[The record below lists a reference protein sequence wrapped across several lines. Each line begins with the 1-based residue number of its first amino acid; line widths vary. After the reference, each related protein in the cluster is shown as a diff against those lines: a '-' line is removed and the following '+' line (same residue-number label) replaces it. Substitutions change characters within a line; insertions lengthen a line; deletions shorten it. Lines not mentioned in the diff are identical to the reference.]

1 VVWSERS
8 SEHPSDTRQ
17 ISESSNGGRYPW
29 FPRTSQ
35 GLTHVRSERLTAL
48 AGESSDMKFTPYW
61 LDTAPQG
68 PDRSGTQIGGR
79 VDVAIIGA
87 GLTGLSAALHL
98 ARKGA
103 NVELRKTLAGRIAL
117 TAIATVILLF
127 LALPIVVILVTS
139 FSNNAFAAFPP
150 EAWTLNWY
158 KALFA
163 DGSKW
168 PAALTLSAFVA
179 CLSTLFSLIIGVTAA
194 TALTRSELPLRS
206 AVYALVLGPLL
217 IPQIVT
223 ALGLFL
229 LFEPAAMLG
238 SPIAIALGHTVLA
251 SPIAVLILIAT
262 LRGIDERLEAAASM
276 GAGRLTIARRITFPL
291 AAPGMIAAAIFS
303 FITSFDEFYI
313 SQFLSSVDTVT
324 LPVQIYNSLTFDID
338 PSVTA
343 ISAILIAFAILALA
357 LVALV
362 RWLGSGRQ
370 GSLLSVENTAGITTP
385 GGETV

>member
-1 VVWSERS
+1 
-8 SEHPSDTRQ
+8 
-17 ISESSNGGRYPW
+17 
-29 FPRTSQ
+29 
-35 GLTHVRSERLTAL
+35 
-48 AGESSDMKFTPYW
+48 MM
-61 LDTAPQG
+61 
-68 PDRSGTQIGGR
+68 
-79 VDVAIIGA
+79 
-87 GLTGLSAALHL
+87 
-98 ARKGA
+98 
-103 NVELRKTLAGRIAL
+103 ELRKTLAGRIAL
-117 TAIATVILLF
+117 TAVATVILLF

-139 FSNNAFAAFPP
+139 FSNNAFASFPP

-168 PAALTLSAFVA
+168 PAALSLSALVA
-179 CLSTLFSLIIGVTAA
+179 ALSTVFSLIIGVTAA

-206 AVYALVLGPLL
+206 AVYALVLGPLV

-262 LRGIDERLEAAASM
+262 LRGIDERLEDAAASM
-276 GAGRLTIARRITFPL
+276 GAGRLTIARKITFPL

-324 LPVQIYNSLTFDID
+324 LPVQVYNSLTFEID

-343 ISAILIAFAILALA
+343 VSAILIAFAILALG

-362 RWLGSGRQ
+362 RWIGSGRQ
-370 GSLLSVENTAGITTP
+370 DSLLSVENTVGVASH
-385 GGETV
+385 GGEAV

>member
-1 VVWSERS
+1 
-8 SEHPSDTRQ
+8 
-17 ISESSNGGRYPW
+17 
-29 FPRTSQ
+29 
-35 GLTHVRSERLTAL
+35 
-48 AGESSDMKFTPYW
+48 MM
-61 LDTAPQG
+61 
-68 PDRSGTQIGGR
+68 
-79 VDVAIIGA
+79 
-87 GLTGLSAALHL
+87 
-98 ARKGA
+98 
-103 NVELRKTLAGRIAL
+103 ELRSTLTGRIAL
-117 TAIATVILLF
+117 TAVATLILLF

-139 FSNNAFAAFPP
+139 FSSNAFAAFPP
-150 EAWTLNWY
+150 ETWTLNWY

-168 PAALTLSAFVA
+168 PAALSLSALVA
-179 CLSTLFSLIIGVTAA
+179 ALSTVFSLIIGVTAA
-194 TALTRSELPLRS
+194 TALVRSELPLRS
-206 AVYALVLGPLL
+206 AMFALVLGPLL

-262 LRGIDERLEAAASM
+262 LRGIDERLEDAAASM

-324 LPVQIYNSLTFDID
+324 LPVQVYNSLTFEID

-343 ISAILIAFAILALA
+343 VSAILIAFAILALG

-362 RWLGSGRQ
+362 RWIGSGRQ
-370 GSLLSVENTAGITTP
+370 ESLLSVENTVGVATP
-385 GGETV
+385 GGEAV

>member
-1 VVWSERS
+1 
-8 SEHPSDTRQ
+8 
-17 ISESSNGGRYPW
+17 
-29 FPRTSQ
+29 
-35 GLTHVRSERLTAL
+35 
-48 AGESSDMKFTPYW
+48 MM
-61 LDTAPQG
+61 
-68 PDRSGTQIGGR
+68 
-79 VDVAIIGA
+79 
-87 GLTGLSAALHL
+87 
-98 ARKGA
+98 
-103 NVELRKTLAGRIAL
+103 ELRKTLTGKIAL
-117 TAIATVILLF
+117 TAVATVILLF

-139 FSNNAFAAFPP
+139 FSNNAFASFPP
-150 EAWTLNWY
+150 ETWTLNWY

-168 PAALTLSAFVA
+168 PAALSLSALVA
-179 CLSTLFSLIIGVTAA
+179 ALSTVFSLIIGVTAA
-194 TALTRSELPLRS
+194 TALVRSELPLRS
-206 AVYALVLGPLL
+206 AVFALVLGPLL

-262 LRGIDERLEAAASM
+262 LRGIDERLEDAAASM

-324 LPVQIYNSLTFDID
+324 LPVQVYNSLTFEID

-343 ISAILIAFAILALA
+343 VSAILIAFAILALG

-370 GSLLSVENTAGITTP
+370 ESLLSVENTVGVANP
-385 GGETV
+385 GGEAV

>member
-1 VVWSERS
+1 MMQLRS
-8 SEHPSDTRQ
+8 T
-17 ISESSNGGRYPW
+17 
-29 FPRTSQ
+29 
-35 GLTHVRSERLTAL
+35 
-48 AGESSDMKFTPYW
+48 M
-61 LDTAPQG
+61 
-68 PDRSGTQIGGR
+68 
-79 VDVAIIGA
+79 
-87 GLTGLSAALHL
+87 
-98 ARKGA
+98 
-103 NVELRKTLAGRIAL
+103 AGRIAL

-127 LALPIVVILVTS
+127 LALPIVVIIVTS

-168 PAALTLSAFVA
+168 PTALTLSAFVA
-179 CLSTLFSLIIGVTAA
+179 CLSTVFSLIIGVTAA

-238 SPIAIALGHTVLA
+238 SPLAIALGHTVLA

-262 LRGIDERLEAAASM
+262 LRGIDERLEDAAASM
-276 GAGRLTIARRITFPL
+276 GAGRMTIARRITFPL

-324 LPVQIYNSLTFDID
+324 LPVQVYNSLTFDID

-343 ISAILIAFAILALA
+343 ISAILIAFAVLALG

-370 GSLLSVENTAGITTP
+370 DSLLSVENTVGVATP
-385 GGETV
+385 GGEAV

>member
-1 VVWSERS
+1 
-8 SEHPSDTRQ
+8 
-17 ISESSNGGRYPW
+17 
-29 FPRTSQ
+29 
-35 GLTHVRSERLTAL
+35 
-48 AGESSDMKFTPYW
+48 MM
-61 LDTAPQG
+61 
-68 PDRSGTQIGGR
+68 
-79 VDVAIIGA
+79 
-87 GLTGLSAALHL
+87 
-98 ARKGA
+98 
-103 NVELRKTLAGRIAL
+103 ELRKTLAGRIVL

-139 FSNNAFAAFPP
+139 FSNNAFAQFPP
-150 EAWTLNWY
+150 QIWTLNWY

-168 PAALTLSAFVA
+168 PAALSLSALVA
-179 CLSTLFSLIIGVTAA
+179 AISTVFSLIIGVTAA

-206 AVYALVLGPLL
+206 AVYALVLGPLV

-262 LRGIDERLEAAASM
+262 LRGIDERLEDAAASM
-276 GAGRLTIARRITFPL
+276 GAGRITIARRITFPL

-324 LPVQIYNSLTFDID
+324 LPVQVYNSLTFEID

-343 ISAILIAFAILALA
+343 VSAILIAFAILALG

-370 GSLLSVENTAGITTP
+370 DSLLSVENTVGVATP
-385 GGETV
+385 GGEAV

>member
-1 VVWSERS
+1 
-8 SEHPSDTRQ
+8 
-17 ISESSNGGRYPW
+17 
-29 FPRTSQ
+29 
-35 GLTHVRSERLTAL
+35 
-48 AGESSDMKFTPYW
+48 MM
-61 LDTAPQG
+61 
-68 PDRSGTQIGGR
+68 
-79 VDVAIIGA
+79 
-87 GLTGLSAALHL
+87 
-98 ARKGA
+98 
-103 NVELRKTLAGRIAL
+103 ELRKTLAGRIVL
-117 TAIATVILLF
+117 TAVATVILLF

-168 PAALTLSAFVA
+168 PAALALSALVA
-179 CLSTLFSLIIGVTAA
+179 ALSTVFSLIIGVTAA
-194 TALTRSELPLRS
+194 TALVRSELPLRS
-206 AVYALVLGPLL
+206 AVFALVLGPLL

-262 LRGIDERLEAAASM
+262 LRGIDERLEDAAASM

-324 LPVQIYNSLTFDID
+324 LPVQVYNSLTFEID

-343 ISAILIAFAILALA
+343 ISAILIAFAILALG

-370 GSLLSVENTAGITTP
+370 DSLLSVENTVGVATP
-385 GGETV
+385 GGEAV

>member
-1 VVWSERS
+1 
-8 SEHPSDTRQ
+8 
-17 ISESSNGGRYPW
+17 
-29 FPRTSQ
+29 
-35 GLTHVRSERLTAL
+35 
-48 AGESSDMKFTPYW
+48 MM
-61 LDTAPQG
+61 
-68 PDRSGTQIGGR
+68 
-79 VDVAIIGA
+79 
-87 GLTGLSAALHL
+87 
-98 ARKGA
+98 
-103 NVELRKTLAGRIAL
+103 ELRKTLAGRIAL
-117 TAIATVILLF
+117 TAVATVILLF

-150 EAWTLNWY
+150 DSWTLGWY

-168 PAALTLSAFVA
+168 PAALSLSAFVA
-179 CLSTLFSLIIGVTAA
+179 CLSTVFSLIIGVTAA

-238 SPIAIALGHTVLA
+238 SPLAIALGHTVLA

-262 LRGIDERLEAAASM
+262 LRGIDERLEDAAASM

-370 GSLLSVENTAGITTP
+370 ESLLSVETATGIATP
-385 GGETV
+385 GGDTV

>member
-1 VVWSERS
+1 MMELRS
-8 SEHPSDTRQ
+8 TLT
-17 ISESSNGGRYPW
+17 GRI
-29 FPRTSQ
+29 T
-35 GLTHVRSERLTAL
+35 LTA
-48 AGESSDMKFTPYW
+48 T
-61 LDTAPQG
+61 
-68 PDRSGTQIGGR
+68 
-79 VDVAIIGA
+79 
-87 GLTGLSAALHL
+87 
-98 ARKGA
+98 
-103 NVELRKTLAGRIAL
+103 
-117 TAIATVILLF
+117 ATVILLF

-150 EAWTLNWY
+150 DSWTLGWY

-168 PAALTLSAFVA
+168 PAALSISAFVA
-179 CLSTLFSLIIGVTAA
+179 ALSTVFSLIIGVTAA

-229 LFEPAAMLG
+229 LFEPASMLG

-251 SPIAVLILIAT
+251 SPIAVLILVAT
-262 LRGIDERLEAAASM
+262 LRGIDERLEDAAASM

-357 LVALV
+357 LVAVV

-370 GSLLSVENTAGITTP
+370 DSLLSVETATGIAAP

>member
-1 VVWSERS
+1 MMELRRTV
-8 SEHPSDTRQ
+8 T
-17 ISESSNGGRYPW
+17 GRI
-29 FPRTSQ
+29 T
-35 GLTHVRSERLTAL
+35 LTA
-48 AGESSDMKFTPYW
+48 
-61 LDTAPQG
+61 
-68 PDRSGTQIGGR
+68 
-79 VDVAIIGA
+79 V
-87 GLTGLSAALHL
+87 
-98 ARKGA
+98 
-103 NVELRKTLAGRIAL
+103 
-117 TAIATVILLF
+117 ATVILLF
-127 LALPIVVILVTS
+127 LALPIVVIIVTS
-139 FSNNAFAAFPP
+139 FSSNAFAAFPP
-150 EAWTLNWY
+150 KAWTFTWY
-158 KALFA
+158 TSLFA

-168 PAALTLSAFVA
+168 PAALSLSALVA
-179 CLSTLFSLIIGVTAA
+179 ALSTVFSLVIGVTAA

-229 LFEPAAMLG
+229 LFEPASMLG
-238 SPIAIALGHTVLA
+238 SPLAIALGHTVLA
-251 SPIAVLILIAT
+251 SPIAVLILVAT
-262 LRGIDERLEAAASM
+262 LRGIDERLEDAAASM

-370 GSLLSVENTAGITTP
+370 EPLLSVENTAGIAAP
-385 GGETV
+385 GGEAV

>member
-1 VVWSERS
+1 
-8 SEHPSDTRQ
+8 
-17 ISESSNGGRYPW
+17 
-29 FPRTSQ
+29 
-35 GLTHVRSERLTAL
+35 
-48 AGESSDMKFTPYW
+48 MM
-61 LDTAPQG
+61 
-68 PDRSGTQIGGR
+68 
-79 VDVAIIGA
+79 
-87 GLTGLSAALHL
+87 
-98 ARKGA
+98 
-103 NVELRKTLAGRIAL
+103 ELRKSLAGRIAL
-117 TAIATVILLF
+117 TAVATVILLF

-139 FSNNAFAAFPP
+139 FSNNAFASFPP

-168 PAALTLSAFVA
+168 PAALSLSALVA
-179 CLSTLFSLIIGVTAA
+179 AMSTVFSLIIGVTAA
-194 TALTRSELPLRS
+194 TALVRSELPLRS
-206 AVYALVLGPLL
+206 AVFALVLGPLV

-262 LRGIDERLEAAASM
+262 LRGIDERLEDAAASM
-276 GAGRLTIARRITFPL
+276 GAGRLTIARKITFPL

-324 LPVQIYNSLTFDID
+324 LPVQVYNSLTFEID

-343 ISAILIAFAILALA
+343 VSAILIAFAILALG

-370 GSLLSVENTAGITTP
+370 DSLLSVENTVGVANP
-385 GGETV
+385 GGEAV

>member
-1 VVWSERS
+1 
-8 SEHPSDTRQ
+8 
-17 ISESSNGGRYPW
+17 
-29 FPRTSQ
+29 
-35 GLTHVRSERLTAL
+35 
-48 AGESSDMKFTPYW
+48 MM
-61 LDTAPQG
+61 
-68 PDRSGTQIGGR
+68 
-79 VDVAIIGA
+79 
-87 GLTGLSAALHL
+87 
-98 ARKGA
+98 
-103 NVELRKTLAGRIAL
+103 ELRKTLTGRIAL

-139 FSNNAFAAFPP
+139 FSNNAFASFPP

-168 PAALTLSAFVA
+168 PAALTLSALVA
-179 CLSTLFSLIIGVTAA
+179 ALSTVFSLIIGVTAA
-194 TALTRSELPLRS
+194 TALVRSELPLRS
-206 AVYALVLGPLL
+206 AVFALVLGPLV

-262 LRGIDERLEAAASM
+262 LRGIDERLEDAAASM
-276 GAGRLTIARRITFPL
+276 GAGRLTIARKITFPL

-324 LPVQIYNSLTFDID
+324 LPVQVYNSLTFEID

-343 ISAILIAFAILALA
+343 VSAILIAFAILALGI
-357 LVALV
+357 VALV

-370 GSLLSVENTAGITTP
+370 DSLLSVENTVGVANP
-385 GGETV
+385 GGEAV

>member
-1 VVWSERS
+1 
-8 SEHPSDTRQ
+8 
-17 ISESSNGGRYPW
+17 
-29 FPRTSQ
+29 
-35 GLTHVRSERLTAL
+35 
-48 AGESSDMKFTPYW
+48 MM
-61 LDTAPQG
+61 
-68 PDRSGTQIGGR
+68 
-79 VDVAIIGA
+79 
-87 GLTGLSAALHL
+87 
-98 ARKGA
+98 
-103 NVELRKTLAGRIAL
+103 ELRKTMAGRIAL

-127 LALPIVVILVTS
+127 LALPIVVIIVTS

-150 EAWTLNWY
+150 EVWTLNWY

-168 PAALTLSAFVA
+168 PAALSLSALVA

-262 LRGIDERLEAAASM
+262 LRGIDERLEDAAASM

-343 ISAILIAFAILALA
+343 ISAILIAFAILALG

-370 GSLLSVENTAGITTP
+370 DSLLSVENTVGVANP
-385 GGETV
+385 GGEAV

>member
-1 VVWSERS
+1 
-8 SEHPSDTRQ
+8 
-17 ISESSNGGRYPW
+17 
-29 FPRTSQ
+29 
-35 GLTHVRSERLTAL
+35 
-48 AGESSDMKFTPYW
+48 MM
-61 LDTAPQG
+61 
-68 PDRSGTQIGGR
+68 
-79 VDVAIIGA
+79 
-87 GLTGLSAALHL
+87 
-98 ARKGA
+98 
-103 NVELRKTLAGRIAL
+103 ELRKTLTGRIAL
-117 TAIATVILLF
+117 TAVATVILLF

-139 FSNNAFAAFPP
+139 FSNNAFASFPP
-150 EAWTLNWY
+150 DAWTLNWY

-168 PAALTLSAFVA
+168 PAALSLSALVA
-179 CLSTLFSLIIGVTAA
+179 ALSTVFSLIIGVTAA
-194 TALTRSELPLRS
+194 TALVRSELPLRS
-206 AVYALVLGPLL
+206 AVFALVLGPLV

-262 LRGIDERLEAAASM
+262 LRGIDERLEDAAASM

-291 AAPGMIAAAIFS
+291 AAPGMIAAAVFS

-324 LPVQIYNSLTFDID
+324 LPVQVYNSLTFEID

-343 ISAILIAFAILALA
+343 VSAILIAFAILALG

-370 GSLLSVENTAGITTP
+370 DSLLSVENTVGVANP
-385 GGETV
+385 GGEAV

>member
-1 VVWSERS
+1 
-8 SEHPSDTRQ
+8 
-17 ISESSNGGRYPW
+17 
-29 FPRTSQ
+29 
-35 GLTHVRSERLTAL
+35 
-48 AGESSDMKFTPYW
+48 MM
-61 LDTAPQG
+61 
-68 PDRSGTQIGGR
+68 
-79 VDVAIIGA
+79 
-87 GLTGLSAALHL
+87 
-98 ARKGA
+98 
-103 NVELRKTLAGRIAL
+103 ELRKTLAGRIAL
-117 TAIATVILLF
+117 TAIATLILLF

-139 FSNNAFAAFPP
+139 FSNNAFASFPP

-168 PAALTLSAFVA
+168 PAALSLSAFVA
-179 CLSTLFSLIIGVTAA
+179 CLSTVFSLIIGVTAA

-206 AVYALVLGPLL
+206 AVFALVLGPLL

-262 LRGIDERLEAAASM
+262 LRGIDERLEDAAASM

-324 LPVQIYNSLTFDID
+324 LPVQVYNSLTFDID

-343 ISAILIAFAILALA
+343 VSAILIAFAILAL
-357 LVALV
+357 
-362 RWLGSGRQ
+362 
-370 GSLLSVENTAGITTP
+370 
-385 GGETV
+385 

>member
-1 VVWSERS
+1 
-8 SEHPSDTRQ
+8 
-17 ISESSNGGRYPW
+17 
-29 FPRTSQ
+29 
-35 GLTHVRSERLTAL
+35 
-48 AGESSDMKFTPYW
+48 M
-61 LDTAPQG
+61 
-68 PDRSGTQIGGR
+68 
-79 VDVAIIGA
+79 
-87 GLTGLSAALHL
+87 
-98 ARKGA
+98 
-103 NVELRKTLAGRIAL
+103 ELRKTLTGRIAL
-117 TAIATVILLF
+117 TAIATLILLF

-150 EAWTLNWY
+150 QTWTLNWY

-168 PAALTLSAFVA
+168 PAALSLSALVA
-179 CLSTLFSLIIGVTAA
+179 ALSTVFSLVIGVTAA
-194 TALTRSELPLRS
+194 TALVRSELPLRS
-206 AVYALVLGPLL
+206 AVFALVLGPLL

-262 LRGIDERLEAAASM
+262 LRGIDERLEDAAASM
-276 GAGRLTIARRITFPL
+276 GAGRLTIARKITFPL

-324 LPVQIYNSLTFDID
+324 LPVQVYNSLTFEID

-343 ISAILIAFAILALA
+343 VSAILIAFAILALG

-370 GSLLSVENTAGITTP
+370 DSLLSVENTVGVANP
-385 GGETV
+385 GGEAV

>member
-1 VVWSERS
+1 
-8 SEHPSDTRQ
+8 
-17 ISESSNGGRYPW
+17 
-29 FPRTSQ
+29 
-35 GLTHVRSERLTAL
+35 
-48 AGESSDMKFTPYW
+48 MM
-61 LDTAPQG
+61 
-68 PDRSGTQIGGR
+68 
-79 VDVAIIGA
+79 
-87 GLTGLSAALHL
+87 
-98 ARKGA
+98 
-103 NVELRKTLAGRIAL
+103 ELRKSLAGRIAL

-168 PAALTLSAFVA
+168 PAALSLSALVA
-179 CLSTLFSLIIGVTAA
+179 AMSTVFSLIIGVTAA
-194 TALTRSELPLRS
+194 TALVRSELPLRS
-206 AVYALVLGPLL
+206 AVFALVLGPLV

-262 LRGIDERLEAAASM
+262 LRGIDERLEDAAASM
-276 GAGRLTIARRITFPL
+276 GAGRLTIARKITFPL

-324 LPVQIYNSLTFDID
+324 LPVQVYNSLTFEID

-343 ISAILIAFAILALA
+343 VSAILIAFAILALG

-370 GSLLSVENTAGITTP
+370 ESLLSVENTVGVANP
-385 GGETV
+385 GGEAV

>member
-1 VVWSERS
+1 
-8 SEHPSDTRQ
+8 
-17 ISESSNGGRYPW
+17 
-29 FPRTSQ
+29 
-35 GLTHVRSERLTAL
+35 
-48 AGESSDMKFTPYW
+48 MM
-61 LDTAPQG
+61 
-68 PDRSGTQIGGR
+68 
-79 VDVAIIGA
+79 
-87 GLTGLSAALHL
+87 
-98 ARKGA
+98 
-103 NVELRKTLAGRIAL
+103 ELRKTLTGRIAL
-117 TAIATVILLF
+117 TAVATLILLF

-168 PAALTLSAFVA
+168 PAALSLSALVA
-179 CLSTLFSLIIGVTAA
+179 ALSTVFSLIIGVTAA
-194 TALTRSELPLRS
+194 TALVRSELPLRS
-206 AVYALVLGPLL
+206 AVFALVLGPLV

-262 LRGIDERLEAAASM
+262 LRGIDERLEDAAASM
-276 GAGRLTIARRITFPL
+276 GAGRLTIARKITFPL

-324 LPVQIYNSLTFDID
+324 LPVQVYNSLTFEID

-343 ISAILIAFAILALA
+343 VSAILIAFAVLALG

-362 RWLGSGRQ
+362 RWIGTGRQ
-370 GSLLSVENTAGITTP
+370 ESLLSVENTVGVAAP

>member
-1 VVWSERS
+1 
-8 SEHPSDTRQ
+8 
-17 ISESSNGGRYPW
+17 
-29 FPRTSQ
+29 
-35 GLTHVRSERLTAL
+35 
-48 AGESSDMKFTPYW
+48 MM
-61 LDTAPQG
+61 
-68 PDRSGTQIGGR
+68 
-79 VDVAIIGA
+79 
-87 GLTGLSAALHL
+87 
-98 ARKGA
+98 
-103 NVELRKTLAGRIAL
+103 ELRKTLAGRIAL

-150 EAWTLNWY
+150 QAWTLNWY

-168 PAALTLSAFVA
+168 PAALSLSAFVA
-179 CLSTLFSLIIGVTAA
+179 CLSTVFSLIIGVTAA

-206 AVYALVLGPLL
+206 AVFALVLGPLV

-262 LRGIDERLEAAASM
+262 LRGIDERLEDAAASM
-276 GAGRLTIARRITFPL
+276 GASRLTIARKITFPL

-324 LPVQIYNSLTFDID
+324 LPVQVYNSLTFDID

-343 ISAILIAFAILALA
+343 VSAILIAFAILALA

-370 GSLLSVENTAGITTP
+370 NSLLSVETATGIATP

>member
-1 VVWSERS
+1 
-8 SEHPSDTRQ
+8 
-17 ISESSNGGRYPW
+17 
-29 FPRTSQ
+29 
-35 GLTHVRSERLTAL
+35 
-48 AGESSDMKFTPYW
+48 MM
-61 LDTAPQG
+61 
-68 PDRSGTQIGGR
+68 
-79 VDVAIIGA
+79 
-87 GLTGLSAALHL
+87 
-98 ARKGA
+98 
-103 NVELRKTLAGRIAL
+103 ELRKTLAGRVAL
-117 TAIATVILLF
+117 TAVATVILLF

-150 EAWTLNWY
+150 ETWTLNWY

-168 PAALTLSAFVA
+168 PAALTLSALVA
-179 CLSTLFSLIIGVTAA
+179 ALSTVFSLIIGVTAA
-194 TALTRSELPLRS
+194 TALVRSELPLRS
-206 AVYALVLGPLL
+206 AVFALVLGPLV

-262 LRGIDERLEAAASM
+262 LRGIDERLEDAAASM
-276 GAGRLTIARRITFPL
+276 GAGRLTIARKITFPL

-324 LPVQIYNSLTFDID
+324 LPVQVYNSLTFEID

-343 ISAILIAFAILALA
+343 VSAILIAFAILALGI
-357 LVALV
+357 VALV

-370 GSLLSVENTAGITTP
+370 DSLLSVENTVGVANP
-385 GGETV
+385 GREAV

>member
-1 VVWSERS
+1 
-8 SEHPSDTRQ
+8 
-17 ISESSNGGRYPW
+17 
-29 FPRTSQ
+29 
-35 GLTHVRSERLTAL
+35 
-48 AGESSDMKFTPYW
+48 MM
-61 LDTAPQG
+61 
-68 PDRSGTQIGGR
+68 
-79 VDVAIIGA
+79 
-87 GLTGLSAALHL
+87 
-98 ARKGA
+98 
-103 NVELRKTLAGRIAL
+103 ELRSTLAGKIVL
-117 TAIATVILLF
+117 TTVATVILLF
-127 LALPIVVILVTS
+127 LALPIVVIVVTS
-139 FSNNAFAAFPP
+139 FSNNSFAQFPP
-150 EAWTLNWY
+150 ETWTLNWY

-168 PAALTLSAFVA
+168 PAALSLSALIA
-179 CLSTLFSLIIGVTAA
+179 ALSTMFSLIIAVTAA

-206 AVYALVLGPLL
+206 AVYALVLGPLV

-262 LRGIDERLEAAASM
+262 LRGIDERLEDAAASM
-276 GAGRLTIARRITFPL
+276 GAGRMTIARRITFPL

-324 LPVQIYNSLTFDID
+324 LPVQVYNSLTFDID

-343 ISAILIAFAILALA
+343 VSAILIAVAILALG
-357 LVALV
+357 LVALA
-362 RWLGSGRQ
+362 RWIGSGRQ
-370 GSLLSVENTAGITTP
+370 NSLLSVENTVGVATP

>member
-1 VVWSERS
+1 
-8 SEHPSDTRQ
+8 
-17 ISESSNGGRYPW
+17 
-29 FPRTSQ
+29 
-35 GLTHVRSERLTAL
+35 
-48 AGESSDMKFTPYW
+48 MM
-61 LDTAPQG
+61 
-68 PDRSGTQIGGR
+68 
-79 VDVAIIGA
+79 
-87 GLTGLSAALHL
+87 
-98 ARKGA
+98 
-103 NVELRKTLAGRIAL
+103 ELRSTLAGRIAL

-127 LALPIVVILVTS
+127 LALPIVVIIVTS

-150 EAWTLNWY
+150 DAWTLGWY

-168 PAALTLSAFVA
+168 PAALSMSAFVA
-179 CLSTLFSLIIGVTAA
+179 CLSTVFSLVIGVTAA

-229 LFEPAAMLG
+229 LFEPASMLG
-238 SPIAIALGHTVLA
+238 SPLAIALGHTVLA
-251 SPIAVLILIAT
+251 SPIAVLILVAT
-262 LRGIDERLEAAASM
+262 LRGIDERLEDAAASM
-276 GAGRLTIARRITFPL
+276 GANRLTIARRITFPL

-313 SQFLSSVDTVT
+313 SQFLSSVNTVT

-370 GSLLSVENTAGITTP
+370 DSLLSVENTAGIAAP
-385 GGETV
+385 GGEAV

>member
-1 VVWSERS
+1 
-8 SEHPSDTRQ
+8 
-17 ISESSNGGRYPW
+17 
-29 FPRTSQ
+29 
-35 GLTHVRSERLTAL
+35 
-48 AGESSDMKFTPYW
+48 MM
-61 LDTAPQG
+61 
-68 PDRSGTQIGGR
+68 
-79 VDVAIIGA
+79 
-87 GLTGLSAALHL
+87 
-98 ARKGA
+98 
-103 NVELRKTLAGRIAL
+103 ELRKTLAGRIAL
-117 TAIATVILLF
+117 TAVATVILLF
-127 LALPIVVILVTS
+127 LALPIVVIVVTS
-139 FSNNAFAAFPP
+139 FSNNAFAQFPP
-150 EAWTLNWY
+150 QVWTLNWY

-168 PAALTLSAFVA
+168 PAALSLSALIATLSTV
-179 CLSTLFSLIIGVTAA
+179 FSLIIGVTAA

-206 AVYALVLGPLL
+206 AVYALVLGPLV

-229 LFEPAAMLG
+229 LFEPASMLG

-262 LRGIDERLEAAASM
+262 LRGIDERLEDAAASM

-291 AAPGMIAAAIFS
+291 AAPGVIAAAIFS

-324 LPVQIYNSLTFDID
+324 LPVQVYNSLTFDID

-343 ISAILIAFAILALA
+343 VSAILIAFAVLALA

-370 GSLLSVENTAGITTP
+370 DSLLSIENTVGVAAP
-385 GGETV
+385 GGEAV

>member
-1 VVWSERS
+1 M
-8 SEHPSDTRQ
+8 
-17 ISESSNGGRYPW
+17 I
-29 FPRTSQ
+29 
-35 GLTHVRSERLTAL
+35 
-48 AGESSDMKFTPYW
+48 
-61 LDTAPQG
+61 
-68 PDRSGTQIGGR
+68 
-79 VDVAIIGA
+79 
-87 GLTGLSAALHL
+87 
-98 ARKGA
+98 
-103 NVELRKTLAGRIAL
+103 ELRKTLAGRIVL
-117 TAIATVILLF
+117 TAVATVILLF

-150 EAWTLNWY
+150 ETWTLNWY

-168 PAALTLSAFVA
+168 PAALSLSALVA
-179 CLSTLFSLIIGVTAA
+179 ALSTVFSLVIGVTAA
-194 TALTRSELPLRS
+194 TALVRSELPLRS
-206 AVYALVLGPLL
+206 AVFALVLGPLV

-262 LRGIDERLEAAASM
+262 LRGIDERLEDAAASM
-276 GAGRLTIARRITFPL
+276 GAGRLTIARKITFPL

-324 LPVQIYNSLTFDID
+324 LPVQVYNSLTFEID

-343 ISAILIAFAILALA
+343 VSAILIAFAVLALG

-362 RWLGSGRQ
+362 RWLGTGRQ
-370 GSLLSVENTAGITTP
+370 ESLLSVDNTVGVATP
-385 GGETV
+385 GGEAV

>member
-1 VVWSERS
+1 MMELRS
-8 SEHPSDTRQ
+8 S
-17 ISESSNGGRYPW
+17 
-29 FPRTSQ
+29 
-35 GLTHVRSERLTAL
+35 LV
-48 AGESSDMKFTPYW
+48 
-61 LDTAPQG
+61 
-68 PDRSGTQIGGR
+68 
-79 VDVAIIGA
+79 
-87 GLTGLSAALHL
+87 
-98 ARKGA
+98 
-103 NVELRKTLAGRIAL
+103 GRIVL

-139 FSNNAFAAFPP
+139 FSGNAFASFPP
-150 EAWTLNWY
+150 DEWTLNWY

-168 PAALTLSAFVA
+168 PAALSLSALVA
-179 CLSTLFSLIIGVTAA
+179 ALSTVFSLIIAVTAA
-194 TALTRSELPLRS
+194 TALVRSELPLRS
-206 AVYALVLGPLL
+206 AVFALVLGPLV

-238 SPIAIALGHTVLA
+238 SPLAIALGHTVLA
-251 SPIAVLILIAT
+251 APIAVLILIAT
-262 LRGIDERLEAAASM
+262 LRGIDERLEDAAASM

-313 SQFLSSVDTVT
+313 SQFLSSVETVT
-324 LPVQIYNSLTFDID
+324 LPVQVYNSLTFEID

-343 ISAILIAFAILALA
+343 VSAILIAFAVLALG

-370 GSLLSVENTAGITTP
+370 DSLISVENTTAIAAP
-385 GGETV
+385 GGEAV